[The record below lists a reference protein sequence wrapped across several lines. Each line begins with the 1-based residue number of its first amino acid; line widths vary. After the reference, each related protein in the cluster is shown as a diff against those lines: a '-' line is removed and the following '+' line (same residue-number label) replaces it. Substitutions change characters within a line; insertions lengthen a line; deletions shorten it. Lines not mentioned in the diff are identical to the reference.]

1 MGIAPPRPL
10 LSFNCQAITEEPA
23 LGNCKNSEYTTILL
37 TAVFINYNISS
48 RPCQL
53 QVALRKAQFEA
64 KLSRGSEKRLAASR
78 VPSLYRRKALLVLL
92 QMQTVSSEGHWLR
105 MKSMALLPSLTTP
118 GVPPLL
124 RRVQS
129 KQSTGVGEVPYRA
142 SAPMP

>member
-1 MGIAPPRPL
+1 M
-10 LSFNCQAITEEPA
+10 
-23 LGNCKNSEYTTILL
+23 
-37 TAVFINYNISS
+37 
-48 RPCQL
+48 

-78 VPSLYRRKALLVLL
+78 VPSLYRRKALLVL

-142 SAPMP
+142 SAPVP